1 MINIFYIFA
10 MEISIGGIN
19 LELINQIKIF
29 GQAIILF
36 QTSNIP
42 LL

>member
-19 LELINQIKIF
+19 LELIK
-29 GQAIILF
+29 
-36 QTSNIP
+36 SNKNFWSGHYSISNF
-42 LL
+42 